1 MVLQEAV
8 GRGWRAGVS
17 LQTSWLQEFTNQ
29 VSSPRTT
36 ASGLVGPRPLHEK
49 SQWETAHYCLAP
61 QRAEG
66 RCGCGPG
73 LSVPG
78 ALAPKS
84 MDVVPSQPYPPK
96 SNQEH
101 FLRVSVIFLGGVP
114 VWREETPAS
123 RVKFFE
129 GKLFA
134 HLGPFLRLFYQF
146 LGCQRLQGLGPS
158 TFELLTQ
165 PGRPLLPGSASPDH
179 DHTAPASSRHQEG
192 LHGALRPGLER
203 NSLHHFSA
211 FFPLQEPLGPSRRPH
226 RSGDIGH
233 PHCAPRGALGC
244 ANPHKTLVL

>member
-66 RCGCGPG
+66 LCGCGPG

-101 FLRVSVIFLGGVP
+101 FLRVSVIFLGG
-114 VWREETPAS
+114 S
-123 RVKFFE
+123 QS
-129 GKLFA
+129 G
-134 HLGPFLRLFYQF
+134 
-146 LGCQRLQGLGPS
+146 
-158 TFELLTQ
+158 
-165 PGRPLLPGSASPDH
+165 
-179 DHTAPASSRHQEG
+179 
-192 LHGALRPGLER
+192 ER
-203 NSLHHFSA
+203 KPQHPESNSLRGSYLHTWDHFYA
-211 FFPLQEPLGPSRRPH
+211 FSISSLAARGFRAWAPPPS
-226 RSGDIGH
+226 SY
-233 PHCAPRGALGC
+233 
-244 ANPHKTLVL
+244 